1 VDQELGVPDQIGM
14 VFDEPTGAHARADLL
29 VRRGE
34 KNDVALE
41 RRARALEDDQR
52 HQLRDLLTLHVERAT
67 SPHVPV
73 LHHAAERVHL
83 PVLRAGEHDVH
94 VIEKISG
101 RRVPSPCTRANRFAL
116 PGAGSNTCASIP
128 SRPSTDRSQC
138 AAFSSFPGGFVV
150 LMAMYCDNSVAA
162 SCPAARHSASFL
174 GTPSRNSWG
183 GSSTGCADGPT
194 SDGRSGRTQPT
205 KQSEHSPTRTR

>member
-1 VDQELGVPDQIGM
+1 M

-52 HQLRDLLTLHVERAT
+52 HQLRDRLTLHVERAT

-94 VIEKISG
+94 VIEKDQRAPGPVSLHPREQVRLAG
-101 RRVPSPCTRANRFAL
+101 RGFEYLRFDPLPPQHGPQPVRRLQLVPRRVRRVDGDVLRQQRRRFL
-116 PGAGSNTCASIP
+116 S
-128 SRPSTDRSQC
+128 
-138 AAFSSFPGGFVV
+138 GGPPLGVV
-150 LMAMYCDNSVAA
+150 LGYAFPEQLGREQHGLRRRAHERRAERSDAAHETERAQPHEDATTHVA
-162 SCPAARHSASFL
+162 S
-174 GTPSRNSWG
+174 GTG
-183 GSSTGCADGPT
+183 
-194 SDGRSGRTQPT
+194 
-205 KQSEHSPTRTR
+205 